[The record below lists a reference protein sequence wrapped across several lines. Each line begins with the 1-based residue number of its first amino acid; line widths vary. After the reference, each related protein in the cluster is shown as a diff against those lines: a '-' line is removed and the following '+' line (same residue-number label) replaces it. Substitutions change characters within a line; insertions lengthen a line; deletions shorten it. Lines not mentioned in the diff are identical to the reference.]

1 MSAEDSISYPQLR
14 EDNQEAITLFP
25 PCRRDEILQTD
36 VPIATKPSDQPLI
49 LTEGSLI
56 YSLSGKHSRCPQFHP
71 SVTKWTLIFS
81 IWRKALNRS
90 AINGW
95 SKMWRILKVITNLSL
110 RFSSCFLWAWISI
123 SFYYLL
129 LELVEWYNENICCK
143 KCQILYLCLL
153 LNFEL
158 GFCGAR
164 SLLKAQW
171 YYSCSL

>member
-1 MSAEDSISYPQLR
+1 MSAKDSISYPQLR

-25 PCRRDEILQTD
+25 PCCSDEILQTD
-36 VPIATKPSDQPLI
+36 VPIATKPSDQHLI

-56 YSLSGKHSRCPQFHP
+56 YSLSGKHSRCPQIHP

-90 AINGW
+90 AINSW
-95 SKMWRILKVITNLSL
+95 SKMWKILKVITNLTL

-129 LELVEWYNENICCK
+129 LELAEWMRTFAAKSVKYCTYVFCWILNWVSVEPDPFWKHSNIIC
-143 KCQILYLCLL
+143 
-153 LNFEL
+153 
-158 GFCGAR
+158 A
-164 SLLKAQW
+164 A
-171 YYSCSL
+171 